1 MNSLKSVLLVDDDNI
16 NNFINERLLT
26 KNNFCDNIVIKNNGD
41 QALSYLQ
48 NECLER
54 RIFPDLILLDI
65 NMPVINGIEFI
76 EILHKLNIAE
86 LNLIKICILST
97 SENESDLQKV
107 NKMGDFFWVSKP
119 LTQEKLIHILEFNF
133 HSQG

>member
-97 SENESDLQKV
+97 KIIQH
-107 NKMGDFFWVSKP
+107 FP
-119 LTQEKLIHILEFNF
+119 P
-133 HSQG
+133 